1 MRKAKRTK
9 KILITLLWIFL
20 MLGVGISR
28 VYADISYPSDVMAG
42 FLLGVVWLVICIV
55 GTKGLEYYKI

>member
-55 GTKGLEYYKI
+55 ATRGLEYYKI